1 MGGQWYEGDM
11 KYSFVPHFGSLSGTE
26 AVCLWEKDVGISLGK
41 EVILSQIIQKGTPRE
56 EKKEFQRQLIKKK
69 KKKQRQTNKQTKRSR
84 SKNICSTGK

>member
-1 MGGQWYEGDM
+1 M

-69 KKKQRQTNKQTKRSR
+69 KKTKTNKQTNK
-84 SKNICSTGK
+84 KVTV